1 MSRDERFTCLIER
14 DPDGR
19 VERVSVEVDH
29 GYGEREQILVNG
41 NKADLLA
48 STLHNILRNGGVTGR
63 QWSTPKP
70 IQLDQGVGSQI
81 WLLLTAVKP
90 LRRQD
95 RIEEVGD
102 GVAAMSR
109 EEAAYWFSKAHQPR
123 GLRAIRLL
131 LSDDG
136 RRR

>member
-1 MSRDERFTCLIER
+1 MSRDQHFECLIER
-14 DPDGR
+14 DRDGR
-19 VERVSVEVDH
+19 VERVTVTVDH
-29 GYGEREQILVNG
+29 GYEEHEEVVVNG
-41 NKADLLA
+41 SKANLLA
-48 STLHNILRNGGVTGR
+48 GTLHDILRSGGVTGR

-70 IQLDQGVGSQI
+70 IGLDQGIGSQA

-90 LRRQD
+90 LRRHD
-95 RIEEVGD
+95 RIDEVSE
-102 GVAAMSR
+102 GVSAMSR

>member
-14 DPDGR
+14 DGDGR
-19 VERVSVEVDH
+19 VERVSVHVDH
-29 GYGEREQILVNG
+29 GYGEEETVKVNG
-41 NKADLLA
+41 SKADLIA
-48 STLHNILRNGGVTGR
+48 STLHTILRSGGVTGR
-63 QWSTPKP
+63 QWSTPKT
-70 IQLDQGVGSQI
+70 IELDQGVGSQA
-81 WLLLTAVKP
+81 WLLLTAVRP

-95 RIEEVGD
+95 RIDEVGE

>member
-1 MSRDERFTCLIER
+1 MSRDERFTCHIER
-14 DPDGR
+14 DDDGR
-19 VERVSVEVDH
+19 IRRVTVEVEH
-29 GYGEREQILVNG
+29 GYDERGKVTVNG

-48 STLHNILRNGGVTGR
+48 GTLHSILRGGGVTGR
-63 QWSTPKP
+63 QWTTPRP
-70 IQLDQGVGSQI
+70 IQLDQGVGAQA
-81 WLLLTAVKP
+81 WLLLTATKP
-90 LRRQD
+90 LRRHD
-95 RIEEVGD
+95 RIEEVSD

-131 LSDDG
+131 LSNDS